1 MAQSLA
7 FAAPVPAYVYQNAA
21 FEVSV
26 KLVDEHKAKVAGKR
40 PLASSSSRQGLHVSL
55 RFHDT
60 YDLVDAQDAE
70 LVLTSPACL
79 SASSGTSQLSLSL
92 RVLSAAC
99 DGRAFCLEVRSD
111 SAAVES
117 VFSPAVSVVK
127 EKLSVVAQPPDV
139 WFKDEGGREKCMTVS
154 LALTPA
160 PGSRLEDRVV
170 PLAVRLLY
178 ESGNPVLNQRILRLF
193 PDMRPN
199 MARGR
204 ATISFRIDDVSK
216 NHQGQ
221 SFVLE
226 IAPERQDGSSMF
238 QDIAPT
244 RTSVIAIRS
253 KRNKRKLNAAAA
265 AASSASYGARASPRS
280 VAGTPRNNLG
290 PGATSSPLG
299 TTGMLLQPHP
309 QRARKYQATTG
320 GSGGYGMMPSVS
332 WSSHLLP
339 PASGGMASQPPP
351 HLMPPPPQ
359 IQMATPT
366 NTAGAVEW
374 ALGGFEIHPDGAMNT
389 SRPIYRCPQCRRL
402 NDVDM
407 LAAGPAVSHNPQCVF
422 APAAGDGL
430 LYPRSQLEGAP
441 LGQSLQ
447 QPQMQRGYAAYQA
460 SGERGG
466 YDAALNV
473 QQNSVNISSAMGV
486 TGPEDASP
494 TTLAAL
500 APASSNQRPAL
511 TISPFMNKV
520 STDAMGNDP
529 QQT

>member
-1 MAQSLA
+1 MVQSLA
-7 FAAPVPAYVYQNAA
+7 FAAPVPAYVYQNVA

-26 KLVDEHKAKVAGKR
+26 KLVDEHKAKVAG
-40 PLASSSSRQGLHVSL
+40 
-55 RFHDT
+55 
-60 YDLVDAQDAE
+60 
-70 LVLTSPACL
+70 
-79 SASSGTSQLSLSL
+79 QLSLSL

-117 VFSPAVSVVK
+117 VFSSPVAVVK
-127 EKLSVVAQPPDV
+127 EKLSVATQPPDV

-154 LALTPA
+154 LALAPA

-199 MARGR
+199 MAHGR
-204 ATISFRIDDVSK
+204 ATIAFRIDDVSK

-339 PASGGMASQPPP
+339 PASGGMPSQPPQ
-351 HLMPPPPQ
+351 HLMPTPT
-359 IQMATPT
+359 QMATPSS
-366 NTAGAVEW
+366 TAGAVEW

-422 APAAGDGL
+422 APTAGDGL

-441 LGQSLQ
+441 LSQNLQ
-447 QPQMQRGYAAYQA
+447 QPQMQRGYASYQT

-486 TGPEDASP
+486 TGPDDASP